1 MTNMLRFLFNTILT
15 VKVACNDA
23 PQPWQI
29 GFQDGASPSFEGIVE
44 LHDQIMFYLIVIL
57 LGVGWM
63 LSSTIRKF
71 NSYHNQIVHKYHNH
85 GLKGPSGQQKPVC
98 SPQRTQD
105 RHYSTSSPHSATQF
119 TIPVKSIKGKL
130 PSDSSVQPIPWHE
143 TKAMTIGRNV
153 VLAMFEYLK
162 GTNSPVLDYLQS
174 NERLQH
180 LITKDPKPSLAVYND
195 TLKVTPKL

>member
-1 MTNMLRFLFNTILT
+1 
-15 VKVACNDA
+15 V
-23 PQPWQI
+23 
-29 GFQDGASPSFEGIVE
+29 
-44 LHDQIMFYLIVIL
+44 
-57 LGVGWM
+57 
-63 LSSTIRKF
+63 
-71 NSYHNQIVHKYHNH
+71 
-85 GLKGPSGQQKPVC
+85 KGPSGQQKPVC
-98 SPQRTQD
+98 SPQRTQG

-195 TLKVTPKL
+195 TYQGKTVAHHSQSMTSLFNNPDLMPYAGVFLLMCNHLNTFYVGSTLAFSNRIKKYPIGVL